1 MNELSVPERRN
12 LAAKALMQAVRR
24 HLEVE
29 GTTRAALSKVGA
41 ELEKLATEHA
51 GLFSTASFPPPG
63 PQDTGGG
70 VRYFIHT
77 DPQTDFTLYLN
88 AIDPGKSTPPHN
100 HMTWAAI
107 VAIEGE
113 ELNRIYRRLDDGAD
127 EAQSKLELDREF
139 TVRRGAGIQ
148 FLPEDIHSIH
158 IQGEGGTRHFH
169 LYGKPLEVLENRLG
183 FNLKTGEVTRFNLKN
198 LPPAKLAADASS

>member
-1 MNELSVPERRN
+1 MNELSVPQRRE
-12 LAAKALMQAVRR
+12 LAARALMQAVRR

-29 GTTRAALSKVGA
+29 GPTRAALSKIGD
-41 ELEKLATEHA
+41 ELEKLATQHA
-51 GLFSTASFPPPG
+51 DLFSAASFPPPG

-70 VRYFIHT
+70 VRYIIHT
-77 DPQTDFTLYLN
+77 DPETDFSLYLN
-88 AIDPGKSTPPHN
+88 ALDPGKSTPPHN

-107 VAIEGE
+107 VALEGE
-113 ELNRIYRRLDDGAD
+113 ELNRIYRRLDDRAD
-127 EAQSKLELDREF
+127 EAQAQLALEREF

-158 IQGEGGTRHFH
+158 IEGVGGTRHFH
-169 LYGKPLEVLENRLG
+169 LYGKPLEVLDNRVG

-198 LPPAKLAADASS
+198 LPPAKRAIDAIG